1 MSCLVHELLPT
12 MLSII
17 KRQPKTDLTENS
29 LENQQVKTQTLKTA
43 IVPVFQSDGNKDCS
57 LALPLCKPSNC

>member
-1 MSCLVHELLPT
+1 
-12 MLSII
+12 MLCTI
-17 KRQPKTDLTENS
+17 KRQPKIDLTENS
-29 LENQQVKTQTLKTA
+29 QENQQVRTQTLKTA